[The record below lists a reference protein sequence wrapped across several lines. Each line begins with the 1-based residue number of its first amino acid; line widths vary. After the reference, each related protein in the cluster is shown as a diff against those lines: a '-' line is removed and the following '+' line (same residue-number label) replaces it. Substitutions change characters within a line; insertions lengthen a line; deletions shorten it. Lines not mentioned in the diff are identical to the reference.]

1 MKTNILRTSCFVLA
15 AAAFAATQSPAA
27 ETHAESAESAES
39 TPSTV
44 STPSTPSSAV
54 LFQRHGASI
63 VEVAWFLQVDGELR
77 PPPTIEPYCDAVFC
91 KDPDDLI
98 EEARPVPLPGFVL
111 APDRVLTADPML
123 RTACVARVEIRVPD
137 RPGEPI
143 LAHPVASYP
152 DRHALLLATETPI
165 PGAKPLE
172 FAPAGRTPDKLLFL
186 TVARDDDGLLIA
198 ELEKGDPTDRTFYP
212 ESKLETVGAASHA
225 LVLGTNGAPVGVTF
239 RDELPIDPAPFAPP
253 ADWTSAAADAG
264 EREAA
269 DLERALARSILPV
282 FVRLDPRAQEEGGG
296 GGRYSFD
303 EIDLWGVVLAGD
315 RVLVPTP
322 LAENSI
328 ARLDKIEATLAD
340 GAKAKLSFVGALKDQ
355 DAIVASFEGGALP
368 AGVEAVRLAEEPVA
382 AWRLRPLLE
391 ADVEVHGD
399 AVRVRARRFLPGF
412 EAVRGGAVAIETET
426 DRAPVF
432 SPDGRLVQLR
442 VERRRD
448 SGDTAWSGERLA
460 ALAAGREPFDPEIV
474 PRTGKDRQRTAWFGV
489 ETQNLSKEVAREKK
503 ALGWIGDRYGHY
515 SDGPSTSGAL
525 VSHVYPGSPAAEAGV
540 QEGDILLYARS
551 PDGATRRGLEAGS
564 YYSRYYDDDD
574 RSTPWPTIGNGVD
587 AAFGSFGIGA
597 TVVVEWLR
605 DGALRSAELAVRPA
619 PPHFRT
625 ATRAR
630 AKDLGLIVA
639 DATFEVREYFKLEEG
654 ETGVVVTKCKHGSPA
669 AIAGLRPYEL
679 VTKLDGEPVADAR
692 GFLEMSKGLDS
703 FTLTVRRLTETRI
716 VRISRKAAA
725 PAGDAPEAETAEP
738 DNEGDNQ

>member
-1 MKTNILRTSCFVLA
+1 MDSMKPSLLRPCRAAASFFVLA
-15 AAAFAATQSPAA
+15 AAATAAAA
-27 ETHAESAESAES
+27 DA
-39 TPSTV
+39 PSI
-44 STPSTPSSAV
+44 SS
-54 LFQRHGASI
+54 LLERHGASI

-77 PPPTIEPYCDAVFC
+77 PPPAIEIYDAIRDE
-91 KDPDDLI
+91 DPDDLI
-98 EEARPVPLPGFVL
+98 EQARPMPLPGFVL

-123 RTACVARVEIRVPD
+123 RTACVARIEIRLPG
-137 RPGEPI
+137 RPGEPL
-143 LAHPVASYP
+143 LARPVAAYP
-152 DRHALLLATETPI
+152 DRYALLLATDTPI
-165 PGAKPLE
+165 PGAKPLA

-186 TVARDDDGLLIA
+186 TVARDYFNGLLAA

-225 LVLGTNGAPVGVTF
+225 LVLATNGAPVGVTF
-239 RDELPIDPAPFAPP
+239 RAELAAAPDPFAPP
-253 ADWTSAAADAG
+253 AAWTASAADAG

-303 EIDLWGVVLAGD
+303 EHDLWGVVLAGD
-315 RVLVPTP
+315 RVLIPTP

-328 ARLDKIEATLAD
+328 ARLDKIEATLPG
-340 GAKAKLSFVGALKDQ
+340 GAKAKLSFVGALRDQ
-355 DAIVASFEGGALP
+355 DAIVAAFEGGALP
-368 AGVEAVRLAEEPVA
+368 AGVEPVRLAEEPVA

-391 ADVEVHGD
+391 AAVEVRGD
-399 AVRVRARRFLPGF
+399 AVRVRARRFLPDF
-412 EAVRGGAVAIETET
+412 EIVRGGTVAIETES

-442 VERRRD
+442 AERRRD

-460 ALAAGREPFDPEIV
+460 ALAAGKEPFDPEIV
-474 PRTGKDRQRTAWFGV
+474 PRTGKDRQRSAWFGV
-489 ETQNLSKEVAREKK
+489 ETQRLSKEVAREKK
-503 ALGWIGDRYGHY
+503 ALGWISEDRYDPY
-515 SDGPSTSGAL
+515 SDGPSTAGAL

-540 QEGDILLYARS
+540 EEGDILLWLRS
-551 PDGATRRGLEAGS
+551 PDGSTRRELEAGGYYRS
-564 YYSRYYDDDD
+564 YSMFDDDD
-574 RSTPWPTIGNGVD
+574 EGGGGAPWPAIGGGID

-597 TVVVEWLR
+597 PVVVEWLR
-605 DGALRSAELAVRPA
+605 DGALRRAELAVRAA

-679 VTKLDGEPVADAR
+679 VTKVDGEPVADAR
-692 GFLEMSKGLDS
+692 SFLETVKGRDS
-703 FTLTVRRLTETRI
+703 FTLTVRRLTATRV

-725 PAGDAPEAETAEP
+725 PAEAGGPDPDA
-738 DNEGDNQ
+738 G

>member
-1 MKTNILRTSCFVLA
+1 MKTLVLRPCRAAAFVLA
-15 AAAFAATQSPAA
+15 AAAFSAAA
-27 ETHAESAESAES
+27 ET
-39 TPSTV
+39 PSPA
-44 STPSTPSSAV
+44 S
-54 LFQRHGASI
+54 LLQRHGASI

-77 PPPTIEPYCDAVFC
+77 PPPAIETNCDAILGE
-91 KDPDDLI
+91 DPDDLI
-98 EEARPVPLPGFVL
+98 EEARPMPLPGFVL

-186 TVARDDDGLLIA
+186 TVERDSDGLLLA
-198 ELEKGDPTDRTFYP
+198 EVEKGDPSDRTFYP
-212 ESKLETVGAASHA
+212 ESKLETVETVSHA
-225 LVLGTNGAPVGVTF
+225 LVLGTNGAPVGATF
-239 RDELPIDPAPFAPP
+239 RGEMPTDPDPFAPP
-253 ADWTSAAADAG
+253 ATWTAAAADAG

-282 FVRLDPRAQEEGGG
+282 FVRLDPRSQEEGGG
-296 GGRYSFD
+296 SSRYSFD
-303 EIDLWGVVLAGD
+303 EHDLWGVVLAGD
-315 RVLVPTP
+315 RVLIPTP
-322 LAENSI
+322 LGEASI
-328 ARLDKIEATLAD
+328 ARLDKIEATLPD

-368 AGVEAVRLAEEPVA
+368 ASVEPVRLAADAPAA

-391 ADVEVHGD
+391 ADVEVRGD
-399 AVRVRARRFLPGF
+399 AVRVRARRFVPDF
-412 EAVRGGAVAIETET
+412 EAVRGGAAAIETDV

-442 VERRRD
+442 VARRRD
-448 SGDTAWSGERLA
+448 SGDTAWSGDRLA

-489 ETQNLSKEVAREKK
+489 ETQSLSKEVAREKK
-503 ALGWIGDRYGHY
+503 ALGWISADRYG
-515 SDGPSTSGAL
+515 SSGNGPSTMGAL

-540 QEGDILLYARS
+540 EEGDILLYARS
-551 PDGATRRGLEAGS
+551 PDGATRRDLESGS
-564 YYSRYYDDDD
+564 YYSRYYDDED
-574 RSTPWPTIGNGVD
+574 RSTPWPTIGNGID
-587 AAFGSFGIGA
+587 ATFGSFGIGA

-605 DGALRSAELAVRPA
+605 DGALRSAELVVRPA

-692 GFLEMSKGLDS
+692 GFLEKAKGRDS

-716 VRISRKAAA
+716 VRISRKASA
-725 PAGDAPEAETAEP
+725 PAGDAPEAESAEP

>member
-1 MKTNILRTSCFVLA
+1 MDSMKPSLLRPCRAAASFFVLA
-15 AAAFAATQSPAA
+15 AAATAAAA
-27 ETHAESAESAES
+27 DA
-39 TPSTV
+39 PSI
-44 STPSTPSSAV
+44 SS
-54 LFQRHGASI
+54 LLERHGASI

-77 PPPTIEPYCDAVFC
+77 PPPAIEIYDAIRDE
-91 KDPDDLI
+91 DPDDLI
-98 EEARPVPLPGFVL
+98 EQARPMPLPGFVL

-123 RTACVARVEIRVPD
+123 RTACVARIEIRLPG
-137 RPGEPI
+137 RPGEPL
-143 LAHPVASYP
+143 LARPVAAYP
-152 DRHALLLATETPI
+152 DRCALLLATDAPI
-165 PGAKPLE
+165 PGAKPLA

-186 TVARDDDGLLIA
+186 TVARDCFDGLLAA

-225 LVLGTNGAPVGVTF
+225 LVLATNGAPVGVTF
-239 RDELPIDPAPFAPP
+239 RAELAAAPDPFAPP
-253 ADWTSAAADAG
+253 AAWTASAADAG

-303 EIDLWGVVLAGD
+303 EHDLWGVVLAGD
-315 RVLVPTP
+315 RVLIPTP

-328 ARLDKIEATLAD
+328 ARLDKIEATLPG
-340 GAKAKLSFVGALKDQ
+340 GAKAKLSFVGALRDQ
-355 DAIVASFEGGALP
+355 DSIVAAFEGGALP
-368 AGVEAVRLAEEPVA
+368 AGVEPVRLAEEPVA

-391 ADVEVHGD
+391 AAVEVRGD
-399 AVRVRARRFLPGF
+399 AVRVRARRFLPDF
-412 EAVRGGAVAIETET
+412 EIVRGGAVAIETES

-442 VERRRD
+442 AERRRD

-460 ALAAGREPFDPEIV
+460 ALAAGKEPFDPEIV

-489 ETQNLSKEVAREKK
+489 ETQRLSKEVAREKK
-503 ALGWIGDRYGHY
+503 ALGWISEDRYDPY
-515 SDGPSTSGAL
+515 SDGPSTAGAL

-540 QEGDILLYARS
+540 EEGDILLYVRS
-551 PDGATRRGLEAGS
+551 PDGATRRDLEAGRS
-564 YYSRYYDDDD
+564 YSYYDDED
-574 RSTPWPTIGNGVD
+574 RITPWPTIGDGVD
-587 AAFGSFGIGA
+587 ASFGSFGIGA
-597 TVVVEWLR
+597 PVVVEWLR
-605 DGALRSAELAVRPA
+605 DGALRRAELAVRAA

-679 VTKLDGEPVADAR
+679 VTKVDGEPVADAR
-692 GFLEMSKGLDS
+692 SFLETVKGLDS
-703 FTLTVRRLTETRI
+703 FTLTVRRLTETRV

-725 PAGDAPEAETAEP
+725 PAGDAPEAEPAEP
-738 DNEGDNQ
+738 ENEGDNQ

>member
-1 MKTNILRTSCFVLA
+1 MDSMKPSLLRPCRAAASFFVLA
-15 AAAFAATQSPAA
+15 AAATAAAA
-27 ETHAESAESAES
+27 DA
-39 TPSTV
+39 PSI
-44 STPSTPSSAV
+44 SS
-54 LFQRHGASI
+54 LLERHGASI

-77 PPPTIEPYCDAVFC
+77 PPPAIEIYDAIRDE
-91 KDPDDLI
+91 DPDDLI
-98 EEARPVPLPGFVL
+98 EQARPMPLPGFVL

-123 RTACVARVEIRVPD
+123 RTACVARIEIRLPG
-137 RPGEPI
+137 RPGEPL
-143 LAHPVASYP
+143 LARPVAAYP
-152 DRHALLLATETPI
+152 DRYALLLATDAPI
-165 PGAKPLE
+165 PGAKPLA

-186 TVARDDDGLLIA
+186 TVARDYFDGLLAA

-212 ESKLETVGAASHA
+212 ESNLETVGAASHA
-225 LVLGTNGAPVGVTF
+225 LVLATNGAPVGVTF
-239 RDELPIDPAPFAPP
+239 RAELAAAPDPFAPP
-253 ADWTSAAADAG
+253 AAWTASAADVG

-303 EIDLWGVVLAGD
+303 EHDLWGVVLAGD
-315 RVLVPTP
+315 RVLIPTP

-328 ARLDKIEATLAD
+328 ARLDKIEATLPG
-340 GAKAKLSFVGALKDQ
+340 GAKAKLSFVGALRDQ
-355 DAIVASFEGGALP
+355 DAIVAAFEGGALP
-368 AGVEAVRLAEEPVA
+368 AGVEPVRLAEEPVA

-391 ADVEVHGD
+391 AAVEVRGD
-399 AVRVRARRFLPGF
+399 AVRVRARRFLPDF
-412 EAVRGGAVAIETET
+412 EIVRGGAVAIETES

-442 VERRRD
+442 AERRRD

-460 ALAAGREPFDPEIV
+460 ALAAGKEPFDPEIV
-474 PRTGKDRQRTAWFGV
+474 PRTGKDRQRSAWFGV
-489 ETQNLSKEVAREKK
+489 ETQRLSKEVAREKK
-503 ALGWIGDRYGHY
+503 ALGWISEDRYDPY
-515 SDGPSTSGAL
+515 SDGPSTAGAL

-540 QEGDILLYARS
+540 EEGDILLYVRS
-551 PDGATRRGLEAGS
+551 PDGATRRNLEAGRS
-564 YYSRYYDDDD
+564 YSYYDDED
-574 RSTPWPTIGNGVD
+574 RITPWPTIGNGVD

-597 TVVVEWLR
+597 PVVVEWLR
-605 DGALRSAELAVRPA
+605 DGALRRAELAVRAA

-679 VTKLDGEPVADAR
+679 VTKVDGEPVADAR
-692 GFLEMSKGLDS
+692 SFLETVKGLDS
-703 FTLTVRRLTETRI
+703 FTLTVRRLTETRV
-716 VRISRKAAA
+716 VRLSRKAAA
-725 PAGDAPEAETAEP
+725 PAAGGDAPDEDAP
-738 DNEGDNQ
+738 DGADDPE